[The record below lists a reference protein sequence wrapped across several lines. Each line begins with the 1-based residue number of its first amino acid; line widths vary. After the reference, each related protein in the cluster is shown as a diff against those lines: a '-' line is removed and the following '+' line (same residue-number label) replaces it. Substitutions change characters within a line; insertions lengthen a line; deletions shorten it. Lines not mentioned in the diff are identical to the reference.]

1 MFDALFDGLAW
12 LLDFFY
18 TLTPSY
24 GVAIILLT
32 IAVYTVA
39 FPLTA
44 KSTRSMAAM
53 AKLQPELQK
62 IKHRYPD
69 DRQKQSE
76 ETFALM
82 REHGTSPLGGCLP
95 LLVQM
100 PVFFIMYQLLYNLTR
115 KGEGGQFDPKY
126 LAEDSA
132 LRTALENADG
142 EMMSFGLDLAQTA
155 STVLS
160 NNFLTAIPFL
170 LLIVA
175 LVGTG
180 YFQQYQISR
189 RNPQQ
194 QNSDNPY
201 AQQMQRITK
210 IMPLM
215 YLVFGFTV
223 PAGVVL
229 YLLVSNSFRIVQQT
243 LIYRLDPSLR
253 APTGA
258 KVQTSSDSGSAE
270 DGAGPTTKEP
280 PSAKEKPAKEKPAKK
295 VDDAKG
301 ARGNNGKR
309 STNGARRPPGRAQP
323 KRSKKKGR

>member
-1 MFDALFDGLAW
+1 MFDPLFDGLAW
-12 LLDFFY
+12 LLNFFY
-18 TLTPSY
+18 TLIPSY
-24 GVAIILLT
+24 GAAIILLT
-32 IAVYTVA
+32 IAVYSVA

-44 KSTRSMAAM
+44 KSTRSMAGM

-62 IKHRYPD
+62 IKQRYPD

-82 REHGTSPLGGCLP
+82 REHGTSPFGGCLP

-115 KGEGGQFDPKY
+115 KGEGGAFNPKY
-126 LAEDSA
+126 LADDSM

-142 EMMSFGLDLAQTA
+142 KMVSFGLDLAKTA
-155 STVLS
+155 SEVLTA
-160 NNFLTAIPFL
+160 NFLSAVPFL
-170 LLIVA
+170 LMIAA

-194 QNSDNPY
+194 QNVDNPY

-215 YLVFGFTV
+215 YLFFGFTV

-243 LIYRLDPSLR
+243 LIYRFDPSLR
-253 APTGA
+253 APVGA
-258 KVQTSSDSGSAE
+258 KLHESPEIDKDS
-270 DGAGPTTKEP
+270 KEGEKAP
-280 PSAKEKPAKEKPAKK
+280 PAPKPAADKSGGNGKGT
-295 VDDAKG
+295 AKG
-301 ARGNNGKR
+301 APKGSPNGP
-309 STNGARRPPGRAQP
+309 RRPPGRAQP